1 VIERA
6 KVAIG
11 SNGLVGTLATPDAP
25 DALVIFAHRSGSSR
39 FSERN
44 RHAADIFV
52 QRGFA
57 TLLFDLSTESEASAR
72 GNVLDVALLG
82 ARVGEAIDWAATDPR
97 TAGLPLGIFGVS
109 TGAQAAVVAA
119 ACRPAVGAIALRG
132 GRPDLA
138 GNALAYVGAPTL
150 MLVGDKDR
158 QLLARNVSAM
168 KAMRCEA
175 SLSIISGAGPLFE
188 EVGTL
193 DRAQEAATAW
203 FDARLR
209 VGAPSS
215 GARTET
221 NFRVASSTIGRSDR
235 ERIVLAA
242 PVMPRNGGSAL
253 RRAVDVQCPVGPDD
267 IRDEFDGG
275 FDLSGRKSVIERAAH
290 SFPRPSVERAAR
302 APHA

>member
-6 KVAIG
+6 KVTIG
-11 SNGLVGTLATPDAP
+11 SNGLVGALAIPDAP
-25 DALVIFAHRSGSSR
+25 AALVIFAHRSGSSR

-57 TLLFDLSTESEASAR
+57 TLLFDLSTESEASGR
-72 GNVLDVALLG
+72 RNVFDVALLG
-82 ARVGEAIDWAATDPR
+82 ARIVQAIDWAATDPG

-109 TGAQAAVVAA
+109 AGAQAAVVAA
-119 ACRPAVGAIALRG
+119 ACRPTVGAIVLRG

-138 GNALAYVGAPTL
+138 GNALVYVGAPTL

-168 KAMRCEA
+168 NAMRCET
-175 SLSIISGAGPLFE
+175 SLAIVSGAGPLFE
-188 EVGTL
+188 ELGTL

-209 VGAPSS
+209 VGAPIS

-221 NFRVASSTIGRSDR
+221 NFGAASSALSSCDR
-235 ERIVLAA
+235 ERIFLAA
-242 PVMPRNGGSAL
+242 PVMSRDGSAF
-253 RRAVDVQCPVGPDD
+253 RRAVDGLLSPVGPDD
-267 IRDEFDGG
+267 IRDEFDGD
-275 FDLSGRKSVIERAAH
+275 FDLSGQKGVIKRAAH
-290 SFPRPSVERAAR
+290 SLPRPPVERAC
-302 APHA
+302 APHS